1 MRTLKQILFLCVFFT
16 LSGLA
21 AAPIA
26 DFSLS
31 VTQGCVPLTV
41 GYTDKST
48 GSGLSYLWDFGNGNT
63 STLKNPSA
71 IYYQSGNFKVK
82 LTVTDANG
90 NKSSK
95 TFTPIRVF
103 SNPTARFNADTVA
116 CIGDNLLFTD
126 QSVKADTTIV
136 KWTWDFGDG
145 NLGTGSAPRHPYTYS
160 SRFSIGLTVTDA
172 NGCKSLLNKSNY
184 IRIKP
189 SPKASFKVGSN
200 YSCMLPGVFTATNTS
215 TGSNTYKW
223 ICSDG
228 STATTSN
235 YTTSITSFGTYTLK
249 LVASSGGCSDT
260 AVFKPL
266 IIEKLVARFGLDG
279 PVCEGSDYQ
288 FKNSTTPN
296 NKAIK
301 YRWDF
306 GDGGTDTARQ
316 PKHVYTSQGKFT
328 VKLSVSNGTCS
339 DSMTQS
345 VTVYPVP
352 DVRIAVQDSIG
363 CKSPFKAIFN
373 IVGSNYSSSLWDFG
387 DKSNPQNFSAGS
399 PITHNYVGKGAYS
412 VKVKV
417 SNSYGCVADL
427 KLNERIQVAQQ
438 WVDIQ
443 PEKFYDCLPVTKL
456 YNLNKNI
463 VQPIASITWTF
474 GDSMRNYSGEKVN
487 KHFEKAGNFLAIV
500 VVKTFQGCEIRDTA
514 LISVGNRYVPTFK
527 LRDYHVCGMDTLRF
541 INTTADSIKK
551 RVRFSLKA
559 EPLFPADT
567 WSYVR
572 NDSILVTRRG
582 GIHLIKMTAQHFGC
596 ETESE
601 MTDTV
606 YAHGPYVG
614 VEWMIVSC
622 KLDKIAMTPSYSWG
636 NRYDFSKDDTMKLP
650 YDQGK
655 IYSKFEPNYFV
666 FKGWNDTFGCFD
678 SVRIPNR
685 SLPTPYH
692 VDASVTLN
700 QNCAPAKGFLSAS
713 GDMKKYK
720 WLLPNGD
727 SSLSAKTTYNF
738 TKTGN
743 FKILL
748 IGTYDSTNCPDTNEV
763 TVNIAGVK
771 LRSSVKSNG
780 KCSPVNI
787 SLYDSTAGT
796 DNNYHTWK
804 VNGKVIEAKSLL
816 TELTISSIP
825 PGDSLIRIEHK
836 VASPAGCTSV
846 KQYTLPYSGPVAS
859 YKVQRFAICDTP
871 VFYFKSYIDST
882 YTKYPV
888 TYQWKMS
895 SGLTVNT
902 QNMDSKFKQMG
913 MNYFV
918 LTITDR
924 ENCRT
929 TYNDSF
935 EVSPNMLQPL
945 FKADPTGRFCPPLQ
959 CKFEDMSK
967 SFSAG
972 IKEWEWDF
980 GDGSTS
986 KLQNPQ
992 KLYLVPGS
1000 YNISLK
1006 ITSVNGCTAV
1016 LKKPGYIIVNGPR
1029 GSYNFDRGN
1038 SCLPHTVQF
1047 RGKTLDSATM
1057 EWDLGDGVV
1066 RQGNG
1071 FKHVYRQAGRYIPAM
1086 ILSDTLGC
1094 KYTLPPI
1101 DTIYV
1106 YDYPEAKFT
1115 VDGLCFHQPMKISNQ
1130 SVSHHENPQLKSSWL
1145 FNDAPVILGTDSSIL
1160 PQTRGWQTIRLVVEN
1175 GGTCKDTAERLI
1187 RIYAPESDF
1196 SIADKH
1202 TCLGMPLSIL
1212 NTTKSDTSVIRYDW
1226 DFGDGQTASGS
1237 SITHQYSKSGTYTI
1251 QLIAED
1257 KMGCLDTIVKPNI
1270 AVIGDT
1276 ISPIPVPIRRATVLG
1291 DHKTELVIAKHPN
1304 FDFTNYSIYK
1314 SDNNKFVKFAEI
1326 TNVDDT
1332 VFTDH
1337 QVNTLHQS
1345 YCYKVRIKNL
1355 CQMVSDISLSSPHC
1369 TVETEAKGIL
1379 EANQVRW
1386 SAYVGFDSIA
1396 RYEIWRAEGDRNS
1409 AYRLIDS
1416 VDGDVLT
1423 YTDTHFTCYTSKY
1436 YRIKA
1441 IQKGGFKEYSNSDT
1455 ARAKPYYIN
1464 TTKPNYAWRAT
1475 VENNDDVRL
1484 EWLNNAWS
1492 KHGIR
1497 GYLVDKYFADGN
1509 RMFQNKYFDASD
1521 TVLNDA
1527 QVKVNEKSYYYV
1539 IRGVDNCNDTTP
1551 WSNLSQSILLKGYF
1565 DVATQKPAVSWNAY
1579 REWDQGIA
1587 YYEVERKQADGSF
1600 KAIGKVARDQHQFI
1614 DQQAESTCV
1623 PDYIYRVRA
1632 VSNWHVVYDT
1642 LALSYSNEVKVLPR
1656 STLFVPNAFS
1666 PDRNGI
1672 NEVFGGKGQY
1682 IARYKIEIYN
1692 RWGEKVFESGDCLA
1706 GWDGFYKG
1714 EQCQQDVYLYHIEAL
1729 GADNKWYNLKGTFTL
1744 LR

>member
-1 MRTLKQILFLCVFFT
+1 MRTIKSILFLCVF
-16 LSGLA
+16 LSLSDLM
-21 AAPIA
+21 AAPVA
-26 DFSLS
+26 DFNLS

-41 GYTDKST
+41 GFTDRST

-82 LTVTDANG
+82 LTVTDGSG
-90 NKSSK
+90 NKSTK
-95 TFTPIRVF
+95 TFTPVRVF
-103 SNPTARFNADTVA
+103 SNPSARFSADTVA

-126 QSVKADTTIV
+126 LSVKADTVLV
-136 KWTWDFGDG
+136 KWVWDFGDG
-145 NLGTGSAPRHPYTYS
+145 NLGSGSAPRHAYTYS

-189 SPKASFKVGSN
+189 ASKASFKVGNN
-200 YSCMLPGVFTATNTS
+200 YSCMLPGVFSATNTT

-228 STATTSN
+228 NTATTTN
-235 YTTSITSFGTYTLK
+235 YTSSISSYGTYTLK

-266 IIEKLVARFGLDG
+266 IIEKLVSRFGIDG

-316 PKHVYTSQGKFT
+316 PKHAYSLQGKYT

-339 DSMTQS
+339 DSMTQQ
-345 VTVYPVP
+345 VTVNPVP
-352 DVRIAVQDSIG
+352 DVRISVQDSIG
-363 CKSPFKAIFN
+363 CKAPFKAFFN
-373 IVGSNYSSSLWDFG
+373 IVGNSYSNSIWDFG
-387 DKSNPQNFSAGS
+387 DKSNPQSFSAGS
-399 PITHNYVGKGAYS
+399 PITHTYLKKGYFE

-417 SNSYGCVADL
+417 ANSFGCVAEL
-427 KLNERIQVAQQ
+427 KLNERMQVAQQ

-443 PEKFYDCLPVTKL
+443 PEKLYDCLPVTKL
-456 YNLNKNI
+456 YNYNKNI
-463 VQPIASITWTF
+463 VQPIESVTWTF
-474 GDSMRNYSGEKVN
+474 GDSMKSYKGESVN
-487 KHFEKAGNFLAIV
+487 KHFEKAGNFLALV
-500 VVKTFQGCEIRDTA
+500 VIKTYQGCEVRDTA
-514 LISVGNRYVPTFK
+514 MISVGNRYVPTFK
-527 LRDYHVCGMDTLRF
+527 LKEYHVCGMDTLRF
-541 INTTADSIKK
+541 INTTPDSIKK
-551 RVRFSLKA
+551 RVRFSLKT
-559 EPLFPADT
+559 EPLFEADT

-622 KLDKIAMTPSYSWG
+622 KIDKIAMTPSYSWG

-650 YDQGK
+650 YNQGK

-685 SLPTPYH
+685 ALPTPYH
-692 VDASVTLN
+692 VEASVTLN
-700 QNCAPAKGFLSAS
+700 QNCAPARGILNAS

-727 SSLSAKTTYNF
+727 SSLAARTSYTFSN
-738 TKTGN
+738 TGSY
-743 FKILL
+743 KILL

-763 TVNIAGVK
+763 TVNVSGVQ
-771 LRSSVKSNG
+771 LRSGVVSTG

-787 SLYDSTAGT
+787 NLYDSTAGT
-796 DNNYHTWK
+796 DNHYHTWK
-804 VNGKVIEAKSLL
+804 INGNIVEAKSLL
-816 TELTISSIP
+816 TQITVSSIP
-825 PGDSLIRIEHK
+825 AGDSVIRIEHK
-836 VASPAGCTSV
+836 VQSSSGCTSV
-846 KQYTLPYSGPVAS
+846 KEYTLPYGGPVAT

-871 VFYFKSYIDST
+871 VFYFKSYIDSSH
-882 YTKYPV
+882 TKFPV
-888 TYQWKMS
+888 SYEWKMS
-895 SGLTVNT
+895 SGLKVNS
-902 QNMDSKFKQMG
+902 QNFDGKFKQMG
-913 MNYFV
+913 MNYFI
-918 LTITDR
+918 LTVRDR
-924 ENCRT
+924 DNCKT
-929 TYNDSF
+929 EYADSF

-967 SFSAG
+967 SFSAN
-972 IKEWEWDF
+972 ITDWEWDF

-986 KLQNPQ
+986 KLQYPQ

-1000 YNISLK
+1000 YDISLK
-1006 ITSVNGCTAV
+1006 ITSKNGCTATI
-1016 LKKPGYIIVNGPR
+1016 KKPGYVIVNGPR
-1029 GSYNFDRGN
+1029 GSYDFDRGN
-1038 SCLPHTVQF
+1038 SCLPHKVQF

-1071 FKHVYRQAGRYIPAM
+1071 FKHIYKQAGRYIPAM

-1106 YDYPEAKFT
+1106 YDYPKAEIVT
-1115 VDGLCFHQPMKISNQ
+1115 EGLCYHQPIKVSNA
-1130 SVSHHENPQLKSSWL
+1130 SFSKHEDPALKSTWYYNGSISS
-1145 FNDAPVILGTDSSIL
+1145 PGKDSMYM
-1160 PQTRGWQTIRLVVEN
+1160 PAQRGFQTVRLIVEN
-1175 GGTCKDTAERLI
+1175 KGTCKDTAEKTL
-1187 RIYAPESDF
+1187 RIFAPISDF
-1196 SIADKH
+1196 SIRDKH
-1202 TCLGMPLSIL
+1202 TCLGMPLSII
-1212 NTTKSDTSVIRYDW
+1212 NATDSDTGIIAYEW
-1226 DFGDGQTASGS
+1226 DLGDGTKHQGKDV
-1237 SITHQYSKSGTYTI
+1237 THQYNKAGTYTVS
-1251 QLIAED
+1251 LITRDAMRCE
-1257 KMGCLDTIVKPNI
+1257 DTIVKPNI

-1276 ISPIPVPIRRATVLG
+1276 ISPLPVPIRRASVIN
-1291 DHKTELVIAKHPN
+1291 DHKTELVFSKYPD
-1304 FDFTNYSIYK
+1304 FDFTSYSIYK
-1314 SDNNKFVKFAEI
+1314 SDKNGFVKFAEI
-1326 TNVDDT
+1326 TKAEDT
-1332 VFTDH
+1332 VFTDN

-1345 YCYKVRIKNL
+1345 YCYKIRTKNL
-1355 CQMVSDISLSSPHC
+1355 CLLSSDLLISAPHC
-1369 TVETEAKGIL
+1369 TVETSAEGVF
-1379 EANQVRW
+1379 EANHISW
-1386 SAYVGFDSIA
+1386 SPYIGFDTID
-1396 RYEIWRAEGDRNS
+1396 RYEIWRADADDNRR
-1409 AYRLIDS
+1409 YQLLDS
-1416 VDGDVLT
+1416 VAGDVLQ
-1423 YTDTHFTCYTSKY
+1423 YTDTHFSCYTKQY
-1436 YRIKA
+1436 YKIRA
-1441 IQKGGFKEYSNSDT
+1441 VQKGGFKEFSNSDT
-1455 ARAKPYYIN
+1455 ALAKPYYIN
-1464 TTKPNYAWRAT
+1464 TTEANYTWRAT
-1475 VENNDDVRL
+1475 VEDNEYVRL

-1492 KHGIR
+1492 KHGIK

-1509 RMFQNKYFDASD
+1509 RMFQNKYFDAKD
-1521 TVLNDA
+1521 TVLNDR
-1527 QVKVNEKSYYYV
+1527 QVKVNDYSYYFRM
-1539 IRGVDNCNDTTP
+1539 RGIDNCEDTTP
-1551 WSNLSQSILLKGYF
+1551 WSNPAQTILLKGHF
-1565 DVATQKPAVSWNAY
+1565 DQASQKPAVSWSQY
-1579 REWDQGIA
+1579 LEWEQGINF
-1587 YYEVERKQADGSF
+1587 YEIERKQADGSF
-1600 KAIGKVARDQHQFI
+1600 KVVGKVAKDQNQFV
-1614 DQQAESTCV
+1614 DMNAETSCT
-1623 PDYIYRVRA
+1623 PDYVYRVRA
-1632 VSNWHVVYDT
+1632 VSNWHSRYDT
-1642 LALSYSNEVKVLPR
+1642 LALSYSNEAEVLPR
-1656 STLFVPNAFS
+1656 STLFVPDAFS
-1666 PDRNGI
+1666 PDRNDI

-1682 IARYKIEIYN
+1682 ISRYRIEIYN

-1706 GWDGFYKG
+1706 GWDGQYRG
-1714 EQCQQDVYLYHIEAL
+1714 EVCQQDVYMYHIEAL